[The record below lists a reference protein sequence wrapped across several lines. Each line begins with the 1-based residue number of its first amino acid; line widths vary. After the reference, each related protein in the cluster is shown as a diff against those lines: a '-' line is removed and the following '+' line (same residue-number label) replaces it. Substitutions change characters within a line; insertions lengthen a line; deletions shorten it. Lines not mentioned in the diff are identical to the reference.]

1 MDPRILSYYET
12 ELRHLRQMGAEFARE
27 FPKIAGRLG
36 MENLEVA
43 DPYVERL
50 LEGFA
55 FLAARVQLRVDSEFP
70 RFSQHLLERVYP
82 HYLAPTPSMAV
93 VKFQPDFREGALMD
107 GVTIP
112 RHAQLRSLLGKGEQT
127 ACTYRSAHEVK
138 LWPITI
144 SEAEYLGGAA
154 AVRALGVEDRPGLRA
169 GVRLR
174 LRLMAEDSLQALK
187 LNDLAIYLHGAEDIP
202 FRLYE
207 QIIANA
213 IDVVAI
219 PTERPPKWQL
229 GLGKDSIEQLG
240 YANEDALVP
249 YTLRSF
255 HGYRL
260 LHEYFALPQRFLF
273 FVLKNLQSAFKRC
286 GEVREVDLLI
296 LLKTADLQLERNVDA
311 DNFMLYCTPVINLFT
326 KRADRIDLS
335 NRYAEYHVIP
345 DRTCPMDYEVYSVQQ
360 VTGHATDT
368 TKETEFLPF
377 FANADAEKYRN
388 HTAFYTLRREPRMLS
403 SKQRRQ
409 GARSSYIGS
418 EVFLALVDA
427 SQAPYSSDL
436 KQLSLRVTCT
446 NRDLP
451 LHMPLGQG
459 TTDFS
464 LEFGAPLEAVRVLSG
479 PTRPKGSSAERE
491 ISWRLISHLS
501 LNYLSLIENNAQ
513 QGAEALREL
522 LLLYI
527 PAGDLNTRK
536 QIEEGVRTISSQ
548 AVTRRMPIPGPIAF
562 GRGLEISL
570 TLEESAF
577 EGNSAFLLGAVLDQF
592 FARYVAINHFTQ
604 TRVKTESRGEIM
616 KWPTRSGLRQIL

>member
-1 MDPRILSYYET
+1 MDPRLLSYYEK

-36 MENLEVA
+36 MESLEVA

-70 RFSQHLLERVYP
+70 RFSQHLLERIYP
-82 HYLAPTPSMAV
+82 HYLAPTPSTAV
-93 VKFQPDFREGALMD
+93 VQFQPDFREGALLD
-107 GVTIP
+107 GVAIP

-127 ACTYRSAHEVK
+127 ACAYRSAHKVT
-138 LWPITI
+138 LWPLSI
-144 SEAEYLGGAA
+144 SEAEYLAGAA
-154 AVRALGVEDRPGLRA
+154 AVRALGIEGRPGLRA
-169 GVRLR
+169 GLR
-174 LRLMAEDSLQALK
+174 LRLKLMAEDGLENLK
-187 LNDLAIYLHGAEDIP
+187 LDQLAVYLHGAENIP

-213 IDVVAI
+213 IDLVAM
-219 PTERPPKWQL
+219 PTERPPKWHHK
-229 GLGKDSIEQLG
+229 LGKDSIEQLG
-240 YANEDALVP
+240 FADDDALIP
-249 YTLRSF
+249 YTHRSF

-273 FVLKNLQSAFKRC
+273 VVFKHLQSVLQRC
-286 GEVREVDLLI
+286 GEAREFDLLI
-296 LLKTADLQLERNVDA
+296 LLNTADAQLERNVA
-311 DNFMLYCTPVINLFT
+311 AENFLLHCTPVINLLS

-335 NRYAEYHVIP
+335 DRFAEHHVIP
-345 DRTCPMDYEVYSVQQ
+345 DRTCPMDFEVYGVQQ
-360 VTGHATDT
+360 VTGHTAEAA
-368 TKETEFLPF
+368 KETEFLPF
-377 FANADAEKYRN
+377 YANTDTEKYRN

-403 SKQRRQ
+403 SKQRRL

-418 EVFLALVDA
+418 EVFLSLVDA
-427 SQAPYSSDL
+427 SHAPYSSNL
-436 KQLSLRVTCT
+436 KQLSLSVLCT

-459 TTDFS
+459 GTDFT
-464 LEFGAPLEAVRVLSG
+464 LEFGAPVQSVRCISG
-479 PTRPKGSSAERE
+479 PTRPKSSAAERE
-491 ISWRLISHLS
+491 ISWRLINHLS
-501 LNYLSLIENNAQ
+501 LNYLSLVDNDAQ

-527 PAGDLNTRK
+527 PASDLNTRK

-548 AVTRRMPIPGPIAF
+548 PVTRRMPIPGPIAF

-570 TLEESAF
+570 ILEESAF
-577 EGNSAFLLGAVLDQF
+577 EGNSAFLLGAVLERF
-592 FARYVAINHFTQ
+592 FARYVGINHFTQ
-604 TRVKTESRGEIM
+604 TRINTESRGEIM